1 MCNDS
6 LRPIP
11 HPETEIR
18 KVSLTDLVRM
28 KRQGEKIVA
37 VTAYDTPSG
46 RLADVAGIE
55 CVLVGDSAAM
65 TTFGR
70 DSTVSATMDEMLM
83 LTRAVVRGV
92 RRALVIADMPFG
104 AYQVS
109 DVSAVEHAIRF
120 VKDAGA
126 DAVKLEGAGTSTDRV
141 AAIIAAGIPVVGHL
155 GLTPQS
161 VTLLGGYIAQGR
173 SADHAVRL
181 CNDAIALER
190 AGCVAIVLEA
200 VPAAVASHISSTVRV
215 PTIGIG
221 AGASCDGQI
230 LVWHDLLGLSDGHV
244 ARFVKRYAAL
254 RDEIL
259 VALRDYASDVRAAR
273 FPEDRHTY
281 AMPKAELDL
290 FEACHRRP
298 A

>member
-37 VTAYDTPSG
+37 VTAYDAPSG

-141 AAIIAAGIPVVGHL
+141 AAIAAAGIPVVGHL